1 MDFDNRKVCGD
12 TSITDGLVSNCTFAR
27 TPSQSSFSSL
37 HSPRKNTATNLK
49 TGIQTFPD
57 DNYQS
62 NDGFW
67 KGWSYYT
74 SSCLQSQLMTKID
87 SYEKTYSWSPI
98 KFGSKL
104 THIGFTEKTYSW
116 SSIKLLRISSVT
128 SSTTADAWFLRSK
141 WIIWNVDL
149 TSFLIHYN
157 VFATC
162 WVSGSLW
169 QYQDIGGKKKCLEIK
184 GYPN

>member
-1 MDFDNRKVCGD
+1 MCNVSWPCSWATSSSGVETRRIPISSSSSSTASSWMGD
-12 TSITDGLVSNCTFAR
+12 QLKMVLWMICPFSNCTLAR

-49 TGIQTFPD
+49 KKGIQTFPD

-62 NDGFW
+62 SNGFW

-128 SSTTADAWFLRSK
+128 SSTTADAWFLRSEK
-141 WIIWNVDL
+141 IL
-149 TSFLIHYN
+149 T
-157 VFATC
+157 
-162 WVSGSLW
+162 
-169 QYQDIGGKKKCLEIK
+169 
-184 GYPN
+184 

>member
-1 MDFDNRKVCGD
+1 MICPF
-12 TSITDGLVSNCTFAR
+12 SNCTLAR

-37 HSPRKNTATNLK
+37 HSPRKKTATNLK
-49 TGIQTFPD
+49 KHISWWQLSIQRWFL
-57 DNYQS
+57 
-62 NDGFW
+62 
-67 KGWSYYT
+67 KGLIILHKFLSAK
-74 SSCLQSQLMTKID
+74 SA
-87 SYEKTYSWSPI
+87 YEENWLISAFMRKLTRGPR
-98 KFGSKL
+98 SKL
-104 THIGFTEKTYSW
+104 TPVGFREKTYSW

-169 QYQDIGGKKKCLEIK
+169 QYQDIGGKKTCLEIK